1 VQWLPTA
8 SFEFEYRLIDNMTF
22 GQALEALKYGKKVA
36 RYGWNGKNMR
46 VILIDDAVEI
56 ECDDNDNEVELSV
69 SDLLAEDWFIV
80 N

>member
-1 VQWLPTA
+1 
-8 SFEFEYRLIDNMTF
+8 MTF

>member
-1 VQWLPTA
+1 
-8 SFEFEYRLIDNMTF
+8 MTF

-80 N
+80 EKHNNRRIK